1 MAFDFRG
8 ISVEH
13 QQAAQKIGT
22 DAVLLAGFFLKFAP
36 KWGETASLGADL
48 GAGSG
53 VIGLLLAHRL
63 PLTQVFLVE
72 KEELAA
78 SECAQNARNT
88 VGAER
93 ALAVQAS
100 IPEWTPPQPLDWA
113 VSNPPYFTGG
123 LTGNTRR
130 DSARHRSHL
139 PPEALGA
146 WCRAHIRPGGIVALV
161 VPDASDYVAHCG
173 LPSLWIAVSARPD
186 EKPTR
191 HLALWTDWGKPSET
205 SKKQTAL
212 PERHES
218 LYDGE
223 GQPSEFYR
231 DLCGTLMLRLP
242 SIPAKRG

>member
-93 ALAVQAS
+93 ALAVKAS
-100 IPEWTPPQPLDWA
+100 IPDWTPPQPLDWA

-191 HLALWTDWGKPSET
+191 HLALWTDWGKT
-205 SKKQTAL
+205 GAANKQHMAS

-231 DLCGTLMLRLP
+231 DLCGTLMLRMP
-242 SIPAKRG
+242 PIPIKRG

>member
-100 IPEWTPPQPLDWA
+100 IPDWTPPQQLDWA

-123 LTGNTRR
+123 LTGNPRR
-130 DSARHRSHL
+130 DAARHRSHL
-139 PPEALGA
+139 PPRALSD
-146 WCRAHIRPGGIVALV
+146 WCKAHIRLGGSVAVV
-161 VPDASDYVAHCG
+161 VPDASDYVAHFG
-173 LPSLWIAVSARPD
+173 FPSVWLAIGARPE
-186 EKPTR
+186 EKPSR
-191 HLALWTDWGKPSET
+191 HLALWTDWGKT
-205 SKKQTAL
+205 GAANKQQMAS

-218 LYDGE
+218 LYDDD

-231 DLCGTLMLRLP
+231 DLCGPLMLRLP